1 MIRFFHGFQIYGKG
15 EQTRSFQYVSDLVDG
30 LIKLMN
36 SNYSRPVNIGNPE
49 EYSIIELATKIRE
62 MIGNKNHIEYKDE
75 VEDDPRR
82 RRPDITVAKEN
93 LGWRPVVPLKVGLE
107 KTIDYFRKE
116 LTRNRLEESHLES
129 KLHNKEL
136 FMENDSESFKDEL

>member
-1 MIRFFHGFQIYGKG
+1 MKIINLFFFKIYGKG
-15 EQTRSFQYVSDLVDG
+15 DQTRSFQYVSDLVDG

-36 SNYSRPVNIGNPE
+36 SNYSKPVNIGNPE
-49 EYSIIELATKIRE
+49 EYSIIDLATKIRN

-75 VEDDPRR
+75 VEDDPQR

-93 LGWRPVVPLKVGLE
+93 LDWRPVVPLNVGLE

-136 FMENDSESFKDEL
+136 FDPESFRDEL